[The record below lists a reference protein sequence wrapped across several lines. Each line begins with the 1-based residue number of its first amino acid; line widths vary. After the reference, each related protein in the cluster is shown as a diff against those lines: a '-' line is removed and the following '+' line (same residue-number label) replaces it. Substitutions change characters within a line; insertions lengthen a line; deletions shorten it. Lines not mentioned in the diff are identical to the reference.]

1 MCISA
6 SSAIF
11 SKTITGTWEVSVD
24 SKIKHVIWYQNRVGE
39 TEKQTPESF
48 EKSVEQWIYLQGDW
62 FKGNTTGLRFSQLAV
77 QEAKWRMAGGAPRR
91 LTDLVDEQGG
101 NCLIIPLMG
110 SWESIYLLNTA
121 DTPSILSDIAT
132 ALRRPDD
139 QPLSLGPDT
148 SRGGA
153 HDRMVFLQ
161 FDVYDIVIAERASRI
176 ADVIGQI
183 QTEKRPNVDS
193 KVFAVLED
201 WYRCPV
207 ALCCFKKSEA
217 AEAKPISF
225 AFEPTNPD
233 RLVVYTLDGHDGG
246 PPDPSARVKLDH
258 TIFVGSHCTPIKHA
272 TPIKYADK
280 IPDHLR
286 PYVLDH
292 AMGLPLSLELI
303 NGDIVFDTAA
313 VREGY
318 FKGERL
324 MPPFAPVRS
333 DNGEPILL
341 HQGLRKREEKSL
353 QEPKKMQE
361 QQKTQKKWYQGW
373 F

>member
-11 SKTITGTWEVSVD
+11 SKTITGTWEVLVD
-24 SKIKHVIWYQNRVGE
+24 STIKHVIWYQNRVGE

-62 FKGNTTGLRFSQLAV
+62 FKGNTSGLQFSQLAV

-110 SWESIYLLNTA
+110 RWESILLLNTA

-132 ALRRPDD
+132 TLYKYDK
-139 QPLSLGPDT
+139 PLSLGPAT
-148 SRGGA
+148 TRGGGA
-153 HDRMVFLQ
+153 HDRIVFLK

-176 ADVIGQI
+176 AEVIGKVQA
-183 QTEKRPNVDS
+183 EKRPTVNS
-193 KVFAVLED
+193 KVFPVLED

-217 AEAKPISF
+217 ADAKPVAF

-246 PPDPSARVKLDH
+246 PP
-258 TIFVGSHCTPIKHA
+258 
-272 TPIKYADK
+272 
-280 IPDHLR
+280 
-286 PYVLDH
+286 
-292 AMGLPLSLELI
+292 
-303 NGDIVFDTAA
+303 
-313 VREGY
+313 
-318 FKGERL
+318 
-324 MPPFAPVRS
+324 
-333 DNGEPILL
+333 
-341 HQGLRKREEKSL
+341 
-353 QEPKKMQE
+353 
-361 QQKTQKKWYQGW
+361 
-373 F
+373 